1 MSESQALV
9 TFELRKSS
17 NELDTSTDV
26 VIHDTDTCEPVVWDP
41 VAVEAPGWFCNMV
54 KTLDK
59 SLSQFGQLVHLCRK
73 NEHEIK
79 EIFPKLTQHYEGLLH
94 DHRRLYELAQAEME
108 QMRYASEEAFWQL
121 SVAST
126 QLSDQ
131 VSTAILA
138 AQTTDKA
145 QFKHLVAVTE
155 ALDANA
161 THVMAVMNEFAAT
174 KDAEIK
180 VLQNSST
187 VMKADIAALRKEVKH
202 KPKAADVKKQEKKL
216 QEFFDT
222 AIKKAKESANP
233 IALVDKL
240 EGLAPSIKEVR
251 YVKEVASLREELSVK
266 KGKAIDSDPERPI
279 PRIEP
284 DSEEGAAAPPLR
296 PFRLELYDPGED
308 GEEEADRAAG
318 GAGGGGRRRTGGVGG
333 GASPPGSPRDMSSD
347 EGSPSPP
354 PSRPPRW
361 SATLQRN
368 PRLPSPSSG
377 LWDRKSLPSP
387 HKVRDLVRVTIE

>member
-1 MSESQALV
+1 M
-9 TFELRKSS
+9 
-17 NELDTSTDV
+17 
-26 VIHDTDTCEPVVWDP
+26 
-41 VAVEAPGWFCNMV
+41 
-54 KTLDK
+54 
-59 SLSQFGQLVHLCRK
+59 
-73 NEHEIK
+73 
-79 EIFPKLTQHYEGLLH
+79 
-94 DHRRLYELAQAEME
+94 
-108 QMRYASEEAFWQL
+108 
-121 SVAST
+121 
-126 QLSDQ
+126 
-131 VSTAILA
+131 
-138 AQTTDKA
+138 
-145 QFKHLVAVTE
+145 
-155 ALDANA
+155 
-161 THVMAVMNEFAAT
+161 
-174 KDAEIK
+174 
-180 VLQNSST
+180 
-187 VMKADIAALRKEVKH
+187 
-202 KPKAADVKKQEKKL
+202 
-216 QEFFDT
+216 
-222 AIKKAKESANP
+222 
-233 IALVDKL
+233 
-240 EGLAPSIKEVR
+240 
-251 YVKEVASLREELSVK
+251 KEVASLREELSVK